1 MIGKPYLDWI
11 STPYTSRDSY
21 SATDMS
27 SKGNKFYTKKKK
39 VVQKDSESDADSVDS
54 ASSHSDSEGED
65 EEEDEVGAKD
75 GMADMMSK
83 ILNQKTTKDVPVL
96 EKRKTT
102 IMKSIDAERGE
113 RSELKKAQAAK
124 SLIRTRQLSQPGHS
138 NPEKERSLRKLATK
152 GVVALFNAV
161 AEAQRVARDLDDDNM
176 GGSSYT
182 KKEEKKVAMA
192 KVDIKKMSK
201 SNFLDL
207 LTGGE
212 SGKKGVGSAS
222 AADED
227 AGDHSSDD
235 GLDPANSRG
244 KWGALRDDYIQEDEG
259 VLRNWNKAD
268 DVRVLSAD
276 HSSKTRESSGGTS
289 TAGKRSISTAVPA
302 VKGAHKVSMKK
313 RKHDANSSR

>member
-1 MIGKPYLDWI
+1 
-11 STPYTSRDSY
+11 
-21 SATDMS
+21 MS

-161 AEAQRVARDLDDDNM
+161 AEAQRVARDLDNDNM
-176 GGSSYT
+176 GGSSFT

-227 AGDHSSDD
+227 EDAGDHSSDD

-259 VLRNWNKAD
+259 VLRNWNKAEGGGLAASSDEEGGGDNYLD
-268 DVRVLSAD
+268 DVKVRSAD
-276 HSSKTRESSGGTS
+276 HSSQPRESSGGTS

>member
-1 MIGKPYLDWI
+1 
-11 STPYTSRDSY
+11 
-21 SATDMS
+21 MS

-54 ASSHSDSEGED
+54 AASHSDSEGED
-65 EEEDEVGAKD
+65 EEENEVGAKD

-161 AEAQRVARDLDDDNM
+161 AEAQRVARDLDNDNT
-176 GGSSYT
+176 GGSSFT

-212 SGKKGVGSAS
+212 AGKKGVGSAS
-222 AADED
+222 AADEGAD
-227 AGDHSSDD
+227 DPNSSDD

-259 VLRNWNKAD
+259 VLRNWNKAEGGGLAASSDEEGGGDNYLD
-268 DVRVLSAD
+268 DVKVRSAD
-276 HSSKTRESSGGTS
+276 HSSKTRESSGGAS

-313 RKHDANSSR
+313 RKHDANSR